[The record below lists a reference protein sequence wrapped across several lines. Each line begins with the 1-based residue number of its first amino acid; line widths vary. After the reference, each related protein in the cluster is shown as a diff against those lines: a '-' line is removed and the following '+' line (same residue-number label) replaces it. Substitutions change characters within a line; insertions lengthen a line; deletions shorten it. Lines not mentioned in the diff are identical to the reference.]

1 MSSESPSLD
10 RIAAEAAEWFMA
22 IRMGG
27 LSPGE
32 RLRFANWLEG
42 SPLHVQE
49 YLGVAEAWGALSS
62 AQAWPEASADEL
74 IEAARGASNVVM
86 LTRVPGPHPE
96 PMRPA
101 PKRISRFKRGIA
113 AILSFVLLGTTL
125 YGSVLFARYESH
137 VYATARG
144 EQRTINLE
152 DGSVVQ
158 LNAMSRMVVA
168 FTAGER
174 RIKLKDG
181 EAFFR
186 VAHDTK
192 RPFYV
197 ETPFATVRAVG
208 TKFDVYSRGDGLRVA
223 VVEGR
228 VQVAALDK
236 EHEPGQSAPAAPAEL
251 LVGASESVAMHAKGP
266 LVRDDG
272 HSTADATAWLQHRLV
287 FENEPLADV
296 IAEFNRYT
304 TGQMRVMSSALA
316 TLRISGTFD
325 AEEPETLAEYLEQV
339 QHVKVL
345 RRGSVTYFTS
355 RQDGGTKP

>member
-1 MSSESPSLD
+1 MSSDSPSLD
-10 RIAAEAAEWFMA
+10 RICAEAAEWFTA

-27 LSPGE
+27 LSSGE
-32 RLRFANWLEG
+32 RLRFANWLEA
-42 SPLHVQE
+42 SPQHVQE
-49 YLGVAEAWGALSS
+49 YLGLAETWGALSS
-62 AQAWPEASADEL
+62 AHAWPEASADEL

-86 LTRVPGPHPE
+86 LTCVHPE
-96 PMRPA
+96 PTRPA
-101 PKRISRFKRGIA
+101 PKRISRIKRGIA
-113 AILSFVLLGTTL
+113 AILSFVLLGTAL

-144 EQRTINLE
+144 EQRTFNLK
-152 DGSVVQ
+152 DGSIVQ
-158 LNAMSRMVVA
+158 LNAMSRMVVI
-168 FTAGER
+168 FTARER

-181 EAFFR
+181 EAYFR

-208 TKFDVYSRGDGLRVA
+208 TKFNVYSRGDSLRVT

-236 EHEPGQSAPAAPAEL
+236 EHEPGHSAPAGPAEL
-251 LVGASESVAMHAKGP
+251 SVGASESVEMHAQGP
-266 LVRDDG
+266 LVRDDD

-304 TGQMRVMSSALA
+304 AGQMRVMSSALA
-316 TLRISGTFD
+316 TLRISGTFE

-339 QHVKVL
+339 QGVKVL

-355 RQDGGTKP
+355 RKDGGTEP